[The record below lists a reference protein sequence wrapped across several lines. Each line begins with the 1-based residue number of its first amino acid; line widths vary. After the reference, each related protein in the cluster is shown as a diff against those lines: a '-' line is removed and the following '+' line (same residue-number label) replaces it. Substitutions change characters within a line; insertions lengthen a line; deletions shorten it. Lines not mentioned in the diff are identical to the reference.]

1 MDVHQAYPIEV
12 IKVEPYTADCDCA
25 AVTLRSPQGDIC
37 VFSYPC
43 DARVGSR
50 VHAPLSSLD
59 AQVQAAFLDDWPQA
73 QKNAC
78 AVARLEQTGPYAYR
92 GCGHVV
98 DRAQGLIS
106 VLGFVIDVGEVPCD
120 GAVTFE
126 CQRIDL

>member
-1 MDVHQAYPIEV
+1 MHVQPCHSLVV
-12 IKVEPYTADCDCA
+12 IKVEPYTADSDCA
-25 AVTLRSPQGDIC
+25 AVGLRSALGEIS

-43 DARVGSR
+43 DVRVGSL
-50 VHAPLSSLD
+50 VHTPLSSLD

-78 AVARLEQTGPYAYR
+78 AVERLEQTGPYAYR

-106 VLGFVIDVGEVPCD
+106 VLGFVIDVGEVPCE

>member
-43 DARVGSR
+43 DVRVGSR

-78 AVARLEQTGPYAYR
+78 AVARPMPDPAP
-92 GCGHVV
+92 
-98 DRAQGLIS
+98 
-106 VLGFVIDVGEVPCD
+106 VIMMLFMPSPHSLPCPEMPD
-120 GAVTFE
+120 
-126 CQRIDL
+126 